1 MYFDNGKIKVAPEY
15 NPQLIA
21 LAEKAK
27 SVKGYM
33 IEVKEYAS
41 KTGSASVNQKL
52 SEDRANGVTSIL
64 LQQGHVPLTNM
75 LAPGAMGES
84 VQVSTAKQQR
94 VRPRTVASWF
104 GYFKTKYPAA
114 ACFKAEWRTVRTVS
128 CLA

>member
-1 MYFDNGKIKVAPEY
+1 VYFDNCKIKVAPEY

-75 LAPGAMGES
+75 LAPG
-84 VQVSTAKQQR
+84 QWAK
-94 VRPRTVASWF
+94 VC
-104 GYFKTKYPAA
+104 K
-114 ACFKAEWRTVRTVS
+114 
-128 CLA
+128 